1 MAAVVGVDVVEAA
14 VVVGVGVV
22 EAAAVASPRC
32 NPTLLTPCAGAALFG
47 VPVPL
52 ACCA

>member
-32 NPTLLTPCAGAALFG
+32 NQLRHLGGTVGAYAGICWA
-47 VPVPL
+47 
-52 ACCA
+52 